1 MVSRN
6 TDELPQALM
15 KPKHWQLSAASNAA
29 HDGLNDK
36 FTFAGGLTN
45 HCRVWR
51 EQQEDHSL
59 QVSNVGRF
67 GVMTLDLLTIRRSLP
82 SSAFIA

>member
-1 MVSRN
+1 
-6 TDELPQALM
+6 M
-15 KPKHWQLSAASNAA
+15 KPKHWQFSAASNAT
-29 HDGLNDK
+29 HDGLNPQ
-36 FTFAGGLTN
+36 FTFARGLTE

-59 QVSNVGRF
+59 QVSSVGRF